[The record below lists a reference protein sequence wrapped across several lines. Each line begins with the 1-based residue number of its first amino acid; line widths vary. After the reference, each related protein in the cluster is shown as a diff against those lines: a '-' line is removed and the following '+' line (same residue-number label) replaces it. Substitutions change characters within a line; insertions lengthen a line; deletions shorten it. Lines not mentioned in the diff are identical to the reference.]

1 MLRGFKPSICVM
13 QLLGFFMARA
23 RPLRGFTLVELL
35 VCLGVL
41 SLITSFAIPS
51 WQRLQERSQVE
62 ATRDQLMADLQ
73 GARLRAVQ
81 LGQALQL
88 SRLKDCAWFT
98 SAESDWSCGWQLV
111 KKADQTVLQTTPLT
125 AALTVTF
132 GKTLPLDISWRGD
145 LGTVGERWIVNS
157 RQRSLNLANTLC
169 VNSASRLRWQLGESC
184 S

>member
-1 MLRGFKPSICVM
+1 M
-13 QLLGFFMARA
+13 QRLGFFILQMN
-23 RPLRGFTLVELL
+23 PLRGFTLLELL

-62 ATRDQLMADLQ
+62 AARDQLVNDLQ
-73 GARLRAVQ
+73 AARLRAVQ

-88 SRLKDCAWFT
+88 TRLKDCAWVT

-111 KKADQTVLQTTPLT
+111 VKADQAVLQNTPLST
-125 AALTVTF
+125 ALFVTF
-132 GKTLPLDISWRGD
+132 GKTLPLEISWRGD
-145 LGTVGERWIVNS
+145 LGTVGERWITKS
-157 RQRSLNLANTLC
+157 RQPAFNLAYTICL
-169 VNSASRLRWQLGESC
+169 NSASRLRWQSGESC